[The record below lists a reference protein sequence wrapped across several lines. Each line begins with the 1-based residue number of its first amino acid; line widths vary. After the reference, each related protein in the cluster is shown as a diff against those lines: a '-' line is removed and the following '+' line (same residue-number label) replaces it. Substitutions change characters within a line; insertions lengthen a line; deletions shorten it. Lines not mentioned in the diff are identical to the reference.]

1 MPVFLVHFGI
11 LSMLN
16 LTTAPDPSTAIHG
29 DLLNPLEVIEAMI
42 DLRIQ
47 LTHLEQQI
55 KALQPTFFAACF
67 ALNQAKIE
75 RNRAIV
81 SRRFTPAQWIY
92 ATDILEQEIL
102 LKQLRKQFQ
111 QDHEPT
117 GGREITWMIKLLL
130 AQSI

>member
-1 MPVFLVHFGI
+1 
-11 LSMLN
+11 MLN
-16 LTTAPDPSTAIHG
+16 LTTASDRSTEIN
-29 DLLNPLEVIEAMI
+29 DNLLNPIEAIEMMI

-47 LTHLEQQI
+47 LTQLEQQI

-67 ALNQAKIE
+67 TLNQAKIE
-75 RNRAIV
+75 RNRAII
-81 SRRFTPAQWIY
+81 SRKLTPAQWTY
-92 ATDILEQEIL
+92 AADVLEQEIL

-117 GGREITWMIKLLL
+117 GGRETTWMIKLLL